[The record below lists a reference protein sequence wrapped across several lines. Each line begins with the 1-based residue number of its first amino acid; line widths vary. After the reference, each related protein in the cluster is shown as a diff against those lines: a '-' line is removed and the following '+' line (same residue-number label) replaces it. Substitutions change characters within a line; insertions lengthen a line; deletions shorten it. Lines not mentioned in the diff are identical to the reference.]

1 MKKKNFKKNKKI
13 SRNVKNKD
21 EECKHRRIKKNY
33 NFGRKSTPVMFCK
46 DCGKI
51 ITPHLI
57 VKSKKNK
64 Y

>member
-1 MKKKNFKKNKKI
+1 MKKKFTNKKF
-13 SRNVKNKD
+13 SRNVTIK
-21 EECKHRRIKKNY
+21 EECIHKRVKKNY
-33 NFGRKSTPVMFCK
+33 NFGRKSTPLMFCK

-64 Y
+64 H